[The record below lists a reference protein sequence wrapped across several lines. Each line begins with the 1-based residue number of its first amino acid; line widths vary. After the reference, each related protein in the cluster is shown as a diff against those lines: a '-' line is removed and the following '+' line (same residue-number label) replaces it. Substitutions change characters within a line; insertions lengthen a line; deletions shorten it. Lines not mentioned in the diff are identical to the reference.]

1 MDKDLIA
8 YLEERFR
15 ESAQQLAGFREET
28 DRRFGENSQ
37 QLASFREENTQR
49 LASLGEEAA
58 RQLASFR
65 EENTRRLASLGEEAA
80 QQLASFREEAERR
93 FEEAERRFEET
104 NHRMEQVED
113 GVRYTQIMVEGV
125 RGDVQL
131 LAEGVAAFDGKLAAH
146 RIEFKEE
153 IKEVKALLHLSYGDL
168 NRRIG

>member
-8 YLEERFR
+8 YLDERFR
-15 ESAQQLAGFREET
+15 ESVQQLASFREET
-28 DRRFGENSQ
+28 DRRLGENSQ

-49 LASLGEEAA
+49 LASLEERAA
-58 RQLASFR
+58 QELASFR

-93 FEEAERRFEET
+93 FEEANRRIE
-104 NHRMEQVED
+104 HVED
-113 GVRYTQIMVEGV
+113 GVRHTQIMVEGL

-131 LAEGVAAFDGKLAAH
+131 LAHGVAAFDGKLAAH
-146 RIEFKEE
+146 YLDLKEE
-153 IKEVKALLHLSYGDL
+153 IRELKALLLLHLSYGDL